1 MAAGQALR
9 DALAA
14 ATPVALEPVMAVEI
28 SVPENALGPAV
39 SLFGGCGG
47 KVEDLFERAGQKI
60 LQGLAPMRQLFG
72 FSTALRS
79 ATQGRAGLVMKFEKF
94 DVL

>member
-1 MAAGQALR
+1 M
-9 DALAA
+9 
-14 ATPVALEPVMAVEI
+14 ALEPVMEVEV
-28 SVPENALGPAV
+28 SVPENHLGPAV
-39 SLFGGCGG
+39 SLFGNCGG

-60 LQGLAPMRQLFG
+60 FRGLAPMRQLFG

-79 ATQGRAGLVMKFEKF
+79 VTQGRAGLAMKFEKF